1 MNKKLFS
8 YFSAGILALSCY
20 LPPLYLFT
28 DTFMLPKFYLLLLSV
43 GCMGI
48 WVALAKG
55 RGWGLPPLNDSLRK
69 GGVSPDGHWVGLKLP
84 APQRI
89 GKFRFIPRNDGNCVE
104 IGDEYELSYWK
115 NGDWQ
120 LLGAQVAKSNV
131 LTFKGVPSGG
141 QYILRDKTKGVEE
154 RIFTYE
160 KGEQVWW

>member
-89 GKFRFIPRNDGNCVE
+89 GKFRFIPRNDGNC
-104 IGDEYELSYWK
+104 GCLARRWRRAMCSLSKVSPAEGSTFY
-115 NGDWQ
+115 
-120 LLGAQVAKSNV
+120 VTRPRV
-131 LTFKGVPSGG
+131 LRRESSRMRKVNRCGG
-141 QYILRDKTKGVEE
+141 EDLVYLSA
-154 RIFTYE
+154 
-160 KGEQVWW
+160 